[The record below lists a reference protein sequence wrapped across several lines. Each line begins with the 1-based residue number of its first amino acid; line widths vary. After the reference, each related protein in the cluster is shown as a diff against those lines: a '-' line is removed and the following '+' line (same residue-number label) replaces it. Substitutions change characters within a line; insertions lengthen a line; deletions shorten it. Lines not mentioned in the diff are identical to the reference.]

1 MERLYVISNQDLS
14 IGYQAV
20 QAGHAVAQYLL
31 DNPDQTWNNNYL
43 IFLSGN
49 LEREILKLESRN
61 LKFTKFKEPDLGN
74 ATTAIALTG
83 EQKQFKNLKLL
94 GN

>member
-1 MERLYVISNQDLS
+1 MTLIRSTNWVRFPDV
-14 IGYQAV
+14 ATK
-20 QAGHAVAQYLL
+20 AVAQFLL

-49 LEREILKLESRN
+49 LEKEMYRLESKK
-61 LKFTKFKEPDLGN
+61 LKFTMFKEPDLDN
-74 ATTAIALTG
+74 AVTAIALTG
-83 EQKQFKNLKLL
+83 EVNLFKNLKLL